1 MDLHWTGR
9 GHSQPQNS
17 TTILMAELSFTKEEL
32 EEIDRIRAKFPTD
45 KAATLQVLWVA
56 QRKYGH
62 VKPEVQ
68 ALVADTLDLPR
79 SHVHGVASFY
89 TQYYKEEMGK
99 FVLDVCTCLSCQLCG
114 GYDILH
120 HIEDKLGIKA
130 GETTGDGMFSVQEV
144 ECLGA
149 CGYAPMVQITN
160 GVYANNLTEEK
171 VDQLLEN
178 LRQGKMPE
186 FESMVMRQNEKR
198 KKALS
203 E

>member
-1 MDLHWTGR
+1 
-9 GHSQPQNS
+9 
-17 TTILMAELSFTKEEL
+17 MAELSFTDKEL
-32 EEIDRIRAKFPTD
+32 KEIERLKAKFPTA
-45 KAATLQVLWVA
+45 KAATLRVLWVA
-56 QRKYGH
+56 QKKYGH
-62 VKPEVQ
+62 VKDEVQ
-68 ALVADTLDLPR
+68 ALVAQTLDVPE

-114 GYDILH
+114 GYDVLH
-120 HIEDKLGIKA
+120 QMEDRLGIKA
-130 GETTGDGMFSVQEV
+130 GETTDDGMFSIQEV

-171 VDQLLEN
+171 VDQLLDN
-178 LRQGKMPE
+178 LREGKVPE
-186 FESMVMRQNEKR
+186 FESMIMRQTEKR
-198 KKALS
+198 IKAAT

>member
-1 MDLHWTGR
+1 
-9 GHSQPQNS
+9 
-17 TTILMAELSFTKEEL
+17 MAELSFTEEEL
-32 EEIDRIRAKFPTD
+32 KEIEQLKAKFPTA

-62 VKPEVQ
+62 VEPEVQ
-68 ALVADTLDLPR
+68 NLVAETLDVPK

-89 TQYYKEEMGK
+89 TQYYKEEKGK

-120 HIEDKLGIKA
+120 HLEEKLGIEA
-130 GETTGDGMFSVQEV
+130 GETTDDGMFSIQSV

-149 CGYAPMVQITN
+149 CGYAPMLQVTN
-160 GVYANNLTEEK
+160 GVYVNNLTKEK
-171 VDQLLEN
+171 VDTLIDN
-178 LRQGKMPE
+178 LKNGKMPE
-186 FESMVMRQNEKR
+186 FESMAMPELEKR
-198 KKALS
+198 NQAAS